1 MLQGSRRRPTRP
13 SRPWKNGTG
22 TSRNAVFGCA
32 KAALPSASPLFPP
45 APRRV
50 VRTARS
56 CPVVRL
62 FGRRVFV
69 LNSLVLSFVV
79 GDAAC
84 GRLRAAVRQK
94 PAVESSDDRLPADE
108 AGERALGRRLAARFR
123 THRAAHFTIISD
135 AEQQRVDVLIGRIE
149 HTYRRVR
156 AFARGI
162 EMSTTRPS
170 SKMTV
175 VLFDRWDDYR
185 AFAGETGLVVSESV
199 PGVYDYQG
207 NRSLMFNFA
216 NATLI
221 REKRAE
227 IERARRRIESRGSV
241 AAQSVEASSLAKRVR
256 DIEGQID
263 RYERLINAT
272 VVRHEIAHQVLR
284 NLGFQPRTWR
294 TRRWLVEGLAMQFE
308 GDSAEN
314 PHRLADLKA
323 ASAESWKTALVDLVG
338 DPRRIG
344 PGSADASRM
353 YAVAW
358 ALVRFLRETRPTA
371 FSEYL
376 AADRAG
382 VGRTARDREL
392 AAFVRHFGAI
402 ETIATQF
409 GPYVESL
416 ESSVER

>member
-1 MLQGSRRRPTRP
+1 MLQSSRPRPTPPER
-13 SRPWKNGTG
+13 
-22 TSRNAVFGCA
+22 AVR
-32 KAALPSASPLFPP
+32 AAGSF
-45 APRRV
+45 
-50 VRTARS
+50 
-56 CPVVRL
+56 PVVRL
-62 FGRRVFV
+62 FGRRILV
-69 LNSLVLSFVV
+69 LNSLVLSVIAA
-79 GDAAC
+79 DAAC
-84 GRLRAAVRQK
+84 GRLCAAIRQQ
-94 PAVESSDDRLPADE
+94 PAVASSDDRLPADE
-108 AGERALGRRLAARFR
+108 TAERALGRRLAARFR
-123 THRAAHFTIISD
+123 THHAAHFTILSD

-156 AFARGI
+156 AFARGTG
-162 EMSTTRPS
+162 MSTTRPS

-185 AFAGETGLVVSESV
+185 AFARKTGLVVSESV

-227 IERARRRIESRGSV
+227 IERARRRIESRGSGTG
-241 AAQSVEASSLAKRVR
+241 QSVEASSLAKRVR

-263 RYERLINAT
+263 QYERLINAT

-308 GDSAEN
+308 GDSTEN

-323 ASAESWKTALVDLVG
+323 ASIESWKAVLVDLVG
-338 DPRRIG
+338 DPTRIG

-371 FSEYL
+371 FSAYL

-382 VGRTARDREL
+382 VGRTAQDREV
-392 AAFVRHFGAI
+392 AAFERHFGAL
-402 ETIATQF
+402 ETVAAQF
-409 GPYVESL
+409 GPYVETL

>member
-1 MLQGSRRRPTRP
+1 MVG
-13 SRPWKNGTG
+13 
-22 TSRNAVFGCA
+22 
-32 KAALPSASPLFPP
+32 
-45 APRRV
+45 
-50 VRTARS
+50 TARS
-56 CPVVRL
+56 RPVVRR
-62 FGRRVFV
+62 FGRRILV
-69 LNSLVLSFVV
+69 LNSLVLSVVV
-79 GDAAC
+79 GHAAC
-84 GRLRAAVRQK
+84 GRLRAAIRQQ
-94 PAVESSDDRLPADE
+94 PAVGSSDDRLSADE
-108 AGERALGRRLAARFR
+108 AAERALGRRLPARFR
-123 THRAAHFTIISD
+123 TQRAAHFTIMSD
-135 AEQQRVDVLIGRIE
+135 ADQQRVEVLIGRIE

-156 AFARGI
+156 AFARGVGI
-162 EMSTTRPS
+162 PTTRPT

-227 IERARRRIESRGSV
+227 LERARRRIESRRSGAGPSV
-241 AAQSVEASSLAKRVR
+241 GASGLAKRVR
-256 DIEGQID
+256 DLEGQID
-263 RYERLINAT
+263 QYERLINAT

-308 GDSAEN
+308 GDLAEN

-323 ASAESWKTALVDLVG
+323 APAESWKTVLVDLVG

-358 ALVRFLRETRPTA
+358 ALVRFLRETRPTG
-371 FSEYL
+371 FSAYL

-382 VGRTARDREL
+382 VGRTTRDREL
-392 AAFVRHFGAI
+392 AAFERHFGRL
-402 ETIATQF
+402 ETVAAQF
-409 GPYVESL
+409 GAYVESL
-416 ESSVER
+416 ESTVER